1 MFLLDAGA
9 GGTIGS
15 TYVNQR
21 LGTTNVSEGL
31 EAGIAT
37 DLLARSFTGA
47 FRFDVD
53 TSKFQRRT
61 FGQLL

>member
-1 MFLLDAGA
+1 
-9 GGTIGS
+9 
-15 TYVNQR
+15 
-21 LGTTNVSEGL
+21 VSEGL
-31 EAGIAT
+31 VAGIAT

-61 FGQLL
+61 SWQLL